1 MSTLSVAIESFFFP
15 GELDE
20 DLTLTNVTASVE
32 LPASLGLCLAR
43 AGDQQDFVLQLYS
56 LPQGLMGF
64 LEARKTL
71 QKFFEFV
78 VWYEDEVLIQFFPA
92 CFSFSAK
99 SHFRRSCIHP

>member
-43 AGDQQDFVLQLYS
+43 AGDQQDFVLAVAEVSGQAVTVQVG
-56 LPQGLMGF
+56 P
-64 LEARKTL
+64 
-71 QKFFEFV
+71 KFSNDALV
-78 VWYEDEVLIQFFPA
+78 
-92 CFSFSAK
+92 SS
-99 SHFRRSCIHP
+99 R